1 MYNDK
6 LILLF
11 NYLIKYI
18 PRTINDQVFT
28 NKKIDFFFL
37 KQLDILFILP
47 SINENRH
54 KFIIILILIEK
65 LYNNK
70 VIFLMDKRTL
80 SKSIKIG
87 CYLNIDHEFLIDFMF
102 ITSFH
107 TLPKF
112 NENNIILNINNI
124 EIISYTLK
132 KIISNIIF
140 NLDKDINIY
149 YDYLGEFKYLF
160 YLIFRSKI
168 NSILHNQLTMNLYG
182 ISFFNQEMQI
192 HNQLIENGWFEIR
205 KKELEDNSDTEYE
218 ELEEYN
224 NDTENNKENIIIDEY
239 NEETLNIYKYMI
251 DEIKTQYE
259 EIKYI

>member
-1 MYNDK
+1 
-6 LILLF
+6 
-11 NYLIKYI
+11 
-18 PRTINDQVFT
+18 
-28 NKKIDFFFL
+28 
-37 KQLDILFILP
+37 
-47 SINENRH
+47 
-54 KFIIILILIEK
+54 
-65 LYNNK
+65 
-70 VIFLMDKRTL
+70 
-80 SKSIKIG
+80 
-87 CYLNIDHEFLIDFMF
+87 
-102 ITSFH
+102 
-107 TLPKF
+107 LPKF